1 MLSNDNVSPTP
12 EGRHMAKSHNPPQP
26 SKQRTRGA
34 SRYKRSETS
43 RLLKGAADAGLTVR
57 SFEVDPVT
65 GALRVFVGEPGSAAN
80 PWDVETAK
88 LQAKAANK

>member
-1 MLSNDNVSPTP
+1 MTRSRNPSQPI
-12 EGRHMAKSHNPPQP
+12 KSRAR
-26 SKQRTRGA
+26 SA

-65 GALRVFVGEPGSAAN
+65 GALRVFVSERDEPIEKV
-80 PWDVETAK
+80 D
-88 LQAKAANK
+88 QKARPSP

>member
-1 MLSNDNVSPTP
+1 V
-12 EGRHMAKSHNPPQP
+12 AKSHTPTR
-26 SKQRTRGA
+26 KQRVRSA

-65 GALRVFVGEPGSAAN
+65 GALRVFVDKGGEP
-80 PWDVETAK
+80 VEK
-88 LQAKAANK
+88 VKDLIK

>member
-1 MLSNDNVSPTP
+1 MV
-12 EGRHMAKSHNPPQP
+12 KSRNPARS

-57 SFEVDPVT
+57 SFEVDPIT
-65 GALRVFVGEPGSAAN
+65 GALRVFVGKESEPSNDLDNWLRKKDA
-80 PWDVETAK
+80 D
-88 LQAKAANK
+88 QA

>member
-1 MLSNDNVSPTP
+1 MLTNVNVSPIP

-26 SKQRTRGA
+26 SKRRTRGA

-65 GALRVFVGEPGSAAN
+65 GALRVFVGKGDEP
-80 PWDVETAK
+80 VETVK
-88 LQAKAANK
+88 DLIK